1 MARLPTVSSMKPWGS
16 RLARLVLLGLTA
28 CGGRAELTEPSVC
41 EQPPP
46 RPEVRP
52 FAQCGPTLD
61 FTPINSYV
69 GEFSDVIQDREDA
82 VVFIDGRC
90 TGTLIEA
97 SAGPV
102 VLTAGHCVQV
112 GDVTLLVFNFE
123 DDADGDTLITEGVVI
138 EQSLA
143 PDYALIRLDE
153 FPGVTPTPLSAVPSE
168 RLAIVQHPR
177 GRPKAIAEG
186 DYLDA
191 CNGIIFY
198 KDLDTLV
205 ASSGAGVLN
214 RQGHLVGVHTDGN
227 CEVSGRGSNR
237 GWTVEAIVEASE
249 YLQDSD
255 IVER

>member
-1 MARLPTVSSMKPWGS
+1 MPWGML
-16 RLARLVLLGLTA
+16 LAGTAAVGLTA
-28 CGGRAELTEPSVC
+28 CGGRSELTEPSVC
-41 EQPPP
+41 EQPAPS
-46 RPEVRP
+46 PEVRA
-52 FAQCGPTLD
+52 FTQCGPTLD
-61 FTPINSYV
+61 FTPIHSYV

-82 VVFIDGRC
+82 VAFIDGRC

-102 VLTAGHCVQV
+102 VLTAGHCVRV
-112 GDVTLLVFNFE
+112 GDVSLVVFNFE
-123 DDADGDTLITEGVVI
+123 DDADGDPLITQGTTI

-143 PDYALIRLDE
+143 PDYALIRLDVL
-153 FPGVTPTPLSAVPSE
+153 PAVTPTLLSTVATE

-177 GRPKAIAEG
+177 GHPKAIAEG
-186 DYLDA
+186 NYLDA
-191 CNGIIFY
+191 CNGVIFY

-237 GWTVEAIVEASE
+237 GWTVESIVEASE
-249 YLQDSD
+249 YLQVGD
-255 IVER
+255 IIEQ